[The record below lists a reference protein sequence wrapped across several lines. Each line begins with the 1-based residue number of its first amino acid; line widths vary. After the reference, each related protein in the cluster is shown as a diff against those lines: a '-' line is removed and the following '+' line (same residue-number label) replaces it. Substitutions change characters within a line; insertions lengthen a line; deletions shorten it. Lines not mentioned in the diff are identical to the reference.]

1 MFAHRLRVSRQGGEV
16 IEGVGLGVLAGED
29 QTHEEVADP
38 GSHQSFVEE
47 GVFAMPYGF
56 LEHLLTN
63 VVVQGGSGLA
73 QEQGQGLPMF
83 EQVLEGLAQAGVRF
97 DLVGVQ
103 LGLHPSM
110 QRLHDRAALGLM
122 ELETSLRREA
132 ILLGQGVEV
141 VNLAEALQDLA
152 ALGGEILDEV
162 DELAPAMAIIPTEFL
177 SRAGFVGTVQ
187 NGGKVVESL
196 LIKRGSF

>member
-1 MFAHRLRVSRQGGEV
+1 MRVFPHWLRISRQGGEIV
-16 IEGVGLGVLAGED
+16 EGVGLGVLAGED

-38 GSHQSFVEE
+38 GSHQRLVEE
-47 GVFAMPYGF
+47 GVFAVPDGF

-73 QEQGQGLPMF
+73 QEQGQGVPMF
-83 EQVLEGLAQAGVRF
+83 EQVLEGLAQVGVRF

-103 LGLHPSM
+103 QGLHPSM
-110 QRLHDRAALGLM
+110 QLIHDRATLSLM
-122 ELETSLRREA
+122 ELETRLRREA
-132 ILLGQGVEV
+132 ILLGLGVEV

-162 DELAPAMAIIPTEFL
+162 DELAPA
-177 SRAGFVGTVQ
+177 
-187 NGGKVVESL
+187 VVV
-196 LIKRGSF
+196 IKRTG